1 MLKKS
6 NDILIVHQILKNI
19 RDEDKQELMALF
31 SEEWYLKTIE
41 SFKNKEFLVLYGFDD
56 KKLKV
61 PIAIGGIDEVID
73 KHNRVASVWFLSTKW
88 IKNNKRLL
96 FSTLKNQILLA
107 EKDYDILFNFI
118 YKSNLK
124 LKSWLEKLGFVF
136 GDTFLKEFPPKKG
149 FEFFYKFIERN

>member
-73 KHNRVASVWFLSTKW
+73 KHNRVASVWFLSTK
-88 IKNNKRLL
+88 
-96 FSTLKNQILLA
+96 
-107 EKDYDILFNFI
+107 
-118 YKSNLK
+118 
-124 LKSWLEKLGFVF
+124 
-136 GDTFLKEFPPKKG
+136 
-149 FEFFYKFIERN
+149 